1 MGHTHVSP
9 VPLDE
14 EGVDGASALAA
25 AVIRRALIDAQ
36 SWRQDLREE
45 ARAWLAD
52 ASGEGLGAWCELL
65 DADPSYVRAQVQR
78 ALGQG

>member
-1 MGHTHVSP
+1 MG
-9 VPLDE
+9 LDE
-14 EGVDGASALAA
+14 EGIHGETALAA

-45 ARAWLAD
+45 ALAWLTAT
-52 ASGEGLGAWCELL
+52 SGDGLDAWCELL
-65 DADPSYVRAQVQR
+65 DTDVDAVRAMVLR

>member
-1 MGHTHVSP
+1 MA
-9 VPLDE
+9 LDE
-14 EGVDGASALAA
+14 EGIHGETALAA

-36 SWRQDLREE
+36 SWRQDLRDE

-52 ASGEGLGAWCELL
+52 PDGLAPWCELL
-65 DADPSYVRAQVQR
+65 DADPGYVRAQLQR